1 MKNILLALVFTV
13 ALFSCS
19 KDSDNRGT
27 DTPGNTAPVFK
38 FTANGKAYEWSYAYQ
53 PSATKSVGLVKSS
66 SGEYSLSALSDDE
79 YLHLGIPAKLLLE
92 KTYTYSQGSAAVNG
106 FTEAKLIGID
116 ADNTYTTANAGD
128 AITVEVTQINDELAS
143 GTFNAQLSVPGSPA
157 KKLTITNGVFT
168 NIKVLE

>member
-1 MKNILLALVFTV
+1 MKNILWTLAFTV

-19 KDSDNRGT
+19 KDSDNPGT
-27 DTPGNTAPVFK
+27 DNPGNTAPVFR
-38 FTANGKAYEWSYAYQ
+38 FTANGKAYEWNYAYQ
-53 PSATKSVGLVKSS
+53 PTATKSVGLVKSN

-92 KTYTYSQGSAAVNG
+92 KAYTYNQGSATVNG

-116 ADNTYTTANAGD
+116 ADNTYTTATTGD
-128 AITVEVTQINDELAS
+128 AITVEITQINDDLAS
-143 GTFNAQLSVPGSPA
+143 GTFNAQLSVPGTPA
-157 KKLTITNGVFT
+157 KKLTITNGVFA